1 MALCL
6 HIGVTAL
13 VGTGGADGILST
25 HGSHDVG
32 GWLWWRIL
40 PAHWGHR
47 IGGWL
52 CLMHSAHTRESQ
64 RWCVALMHSA
74 HTRRLSHNAGEWLCL
89 VAFYPHIGVTAL
101 AGGSV

>member
-32 GWLWWRIL
+32 GWLGRMSF
-40 PAHWGHR
+40 
-47 IGGWL
+47 
-52 CLMHSAHTRESQ
+52 CSHTE
-64 RWCVALMHSA
+64 V
-74 HTRRLSHNAGEWLCL
+74 TTL
-89 VAFYPHIGVTAL
+89 V
-101 AGGSV
+101 GGSDAFC